1 MSDQGNEQEQDR
13 AQGYVVPEDALE
25 RLDGLVSV
33 LSEPL
38 VAFTALLAGERDEA
52 RERARKAEALNNR
65 LLKAVQLLV
74 KEWPATSWVTSEDA
88 RDSAVALLAEV
99 EQGTT
104 MGSAEQPTDQETPPH
119 GTSHDDPDPGR

>member
-1 MSDQGNEQEQDR
+1 MSDQGNEQER
-13 AQGYVVPEDALE
+13 TQGYVVPEDALE

-74 KEWPATSWVTSEDA
+74 KEWPATSWVTAEGA

-104 MGSAEQPTDQETPPH
+104 MGSAEQPTDQETPAH
-119 GTSHDDPDPGR
+119 GTSHDDPDPAR